1 MAITIFQKSVI
12 GNVPVKYKITSCQPY
27 LALDMVEITYG
38 SLKLDMK
45 F

>member
-1 MAITIFQKSVI
+1 MIFQEPVI
-12 GNVPVKYKITSCQPY
+12 SNFPVKYKRTSCQPY
-27 LALDMVEITYG
+27 LAFGMAEITYG